1 MSKVVFLSFAN
12 TDFAPSLKRLQEQIK
27 CCPLIDEFF
36 FMTEK
41 DLGADF
47 LKDFHPSIYRRGY
60 GYWKW
65 KSYLVKRTFDKM
77 NDGDVL
83 IYSDAGCDYN
93 PNAENRLREYIDIVR
108 QHVSGV
114 LCFEDPTLERQYTKG
129 DVFTFLTGGNQ
140 QSQITDS
147 NQRWAGMWLMCKCA
161 NSTNLVDK
169 WWDTCESHFDL
180 ITDKAS
186 TSKNFP
192 DFIEARHDQSVFS
205 ILTKQFGAYALPPEE
220 LAKANF
226 ANVPFQPT
234 RNKMKST
241 KTFIYR
247 RISLPFRWLIGLYL
261 IAVQDF
267 YFRGRYIW

>member
-27 CCPLIDEFF
+27 GCPLIDEFF
-36 FMTEK
+36 FLTEK

-93 PNAENRLREYIDIVR
+93 PNAENRLRDYIDIVR
-108 QHVSGV
+108 KHESGI
-114 LCFEDPTLERQYTKG
+114 LCFEDPYLERQYTKG
-129 DVFTFLTGGNQ
+129 DVFRYFVGEDVP
-140 QSQITDS
+140 SRISDS
-147 NQRWAGMWLMCKCA
+147 KQRWSGGVVLRKCA
-161 NSTNLVDK
+161 NSVALVDS
-169 WWDTCESHFDL
+169 WFDTSMNHYDL
-180 ITDKAS
+180 TTDKAS
-186 TSKNFP
+186 TVPNFP
-192 DFIEARHDQSVFS
+192 EFIENRHDQSVFS

-226 ANVPFQPT
+226 ANVPFLPT

-247 RISLPFRWLIGLYL
+247 RICLPFRWLIGLYL